1 MLPSSQA
8 LASNDCLKEL
18 SFHKSF
24 IGDKGA
30 LAVCSTV
37 KYLNHVEIFNLG
49 ECNLTSKGAEHV
61 ADMIK
66 VDSKDILLSVGLT
79 LSPQMQKI
87 TRFSEGWEKSLRYRS
102 VDIDSISGLRNICL
116 ANNPNLGDDG
126 LRLITEVLKEDA
138 WVKCE

>member
-1 MLPSSQA
+1 MHCQGKRLKPKFVFSLCMFPSSQA

-66 VDSKDILLSVGLT
+66 VDSKDILSYQLV
-79 LSPQMQKI
+79 
-87 TRFSEGWEKSLRYRS
+87 
-102 VDIDSISGLRNICL
+102 
-116 ANNPNLGDDG
+116 
-126 LRLITEVLKEDA
+126 
-138 WVKCE
+138 